1 MAFELDED
9 AIAYLTDKEFEAY
22 CNILKIE
29 AASKD
34 FRSFVEYTMPNYEF
48 NWHHEAIIDRLNKLV
63 HQKNQRL
70 LITMPPRHGKQC
82 ADSTPILTTSGWKTH
97 GELEVGDY
105 VYSPEGKAIKVLAI
119 SEPTECNAVVTVS
132 NGEEIYCHLNH
143 EWTVYDRST
152 SSWKTLETKQML
164 GKEVSGSRARYMLP
178 TIHSLEGEDLA
189 LPTALDRKKVTR
201 LAKRRKL
208 SIRSI
213 EAVTS
218 SEIGR
223 CIQVDS
229 ENGLYLVGASLV
241 PTHNSEL
248 ASRRFPAF
256 LLGINPNA
264 RIIACSYSA
273 GLATTFNRDVQ
284 RILESDSFAEVF
296 PDCMIPG
303 TELAKAHPDN
313 KKYKKQAAFFEII
326 DHSGFLLST
335 GVEGSITGLG
345 ADLLLIDDPIKNEE
359 EASSETIRESV
370 FAWYNS
376 TAYTRLEGG
385 ANIILILTRWHKGDL
400 AGKLL
405 EEAEVGGEKWE
416 VINFPAISTASV
428 APPDPRKEGEALW
441 PGKYDLERLEII
453 KRQVGTRVWSSLY
466 QQNPTV
472 EGGNIVKEEWFQY
485 YHKLPFDINN
495 WREAYLVNSWDVSF
509 KKTGKS
515 YNVGVVIAKHK
526 ADFYLID
533 MWRQRAGIVEVKNA
547 VKKLYEKYPSCK
559 TVLIEGKA
567 NGPAIIQL
575 LKKQVSNLV
584 EVNPGT
590 SKDERLEAIAPIIEA
605 GNFYLPYNSPI
616 SKLVVEEM
624 TSFPNADND
633 DIVDAISQGLI
644 RFMEM
649 RGLRHL
655 QAITKW

>member
-22 CNILKIE
+22 CKVLRVE

-34 FRSFVEYTMPNYEF
+34 FRSFIEYTMPNYQF
-48 NWHHEAIIDRLNKLV
+48 NWHHEAIISRLNKLV

-70 LITMPPRHGKQC
+70 LITVPPRHGK
-82 ADSTPILTTSGWKTH
+82 
-97 GELEVGDY
+97 
-105 VYSPEGKAIKVLAI
+105 
-119 SEPTECNAVVTVS
+119 
-132 NGEEIYCHLNH
+132 
-143 EWTVYDRST
+143 
-152 SSWKTLETKQML
+152 
-164 GKEVSGSRARYMLP
+164 
-178 TIHSLEGEDLA
+178 
-189 LPTALDRKKVTR
+189 
-201 LAKRRKL
+201 
-208 SIRSI
+208 
-213 EAVTS
+213 
-218 SEIGR
+218 
-223 CIQVDS
+223 
-229 ENGLYLVGASLV
+229 
-241 PTHNSEL
+241 SEL

-284 RILESDSFAEVF
+284 RILESESFAEVF
-296 PDCMIPG
+296 PDTMIPG

-313 KKYKKQAAFFEII
+313 KKYKKQASFFEII

-359 EASSETIRESV
+359 EASSETIRDSV

-385 ANIILILTRWHKGDL
+385 ANIMLILTRWHKGDL
-400 AGKLL
+400 AGRLL
-405 EEAEVGGEKWE
+405 EEAKVGGEKWE
-416 VINFPAISTASV
+416 VLNFPAISTSSV

-441 PGKYDLERLEII
+441 PGKYDIERLEII

-485 YHKLPFDINN
+485 YHKLPFDLNN

-605 GNFYLPYNSPI
+605 GNFYLPHNSPI

-649 RGLRHL
+649 RGIRHL
-655 QAITKW
+655 QAITKWTFLGSLLPFYCYLWASIVGGSYNGVV